1 MPIRTVEEFIR
12 AAERNAELRA
22 YLDRKDSVLSSRFL
36 DTMGRVLERYGLPEV
51 QAILK
56 DRKESEQNYADRIRI
71 GGQEKQV
78 ASSDIYDK
86 FYEFVVGANGLDKPV
101 SLKGFL
107 IRKLDAIALQTL
119 KEEEA

>member
-1 MPIRTVEEFIR
+1 MSVRTVEEFIR
-12 AAERNAELRA
+12 AAEKDAELRA
-22 YLDRKDSVLSSRFL
+22 YLDRKDTVLSSRFL

-56 DRKESEQNYADRIRI
+56 DRKESEQNYLDRIRI
-71 GGQEKQV
+71 GGQERQV
-78 ASSDIYDK
+78 ARSDIYDK
-86 FYEFVVGANGLDKPV
+86 FYEFVASANGLDKPV

-119 KEEEA
+119 KEEEV